1 MSEKKRRALGFWS
14 RHAVRVAA
22 LVLIAAAVLSA
33 GAFGLKS
40 LFSTDGKTTRLG
52 FEDIGQLATQAA
64 YCTEVK
70 VAEKSAELWGPD
82 HPLYPEQVHLQL

>member
-40 LFSTDGKTTRLG
+40 LFSTDG
-52 FEDIGQLATQAA
+52 Q
-64 YCTEVK
+64 
-70 VAEKSAELWGPD
+70 D
-82 HPLYPEQVHLQL
+82 HPPGL